1 MTQDN
6 VVDKLL
12 EELRQKASEIEEIYT
27 TLQTLRKYGADIAL
41 PDLASLITG
50 KEKPLLQSVDLEIQ
64 PGEFYNLSNTDAAE
78 KYLRKAGHAIP
89 LEDIYNALI
98 EGGVRFSG
106 DGRKNLNIQ
115 LTRATRKFA
124 KIGRGKGVSF
134 GLLEWY
140 QKRSRLLKRTVPLD
154 TEDEPSE
161 SQKEK
166 ETSIEDLLKGN
177 SLQK

>member
-1 MTQDN
+1 MAQEDA
-6 VVDKLL
+6 VDKLL

-27 TLQTLRKYGADIAL
+27 ALQTLKKYGADITL
-41 PDLASLITG
+41 PDLSSLISG
-50 KEKPLLQSVDLEIQ
+50 KANAVLQVTSIEIQ

-78 KYLRKAGHAIP
+78 KYLRKAGRAMP

-134 GLLEWY
+134 GLLDWY
-140 QKRSRLLKRTVPLD
+140 PKRKRIIK
-154 TEDEPSE
+154 TEE
-161 SQKEK
+161 SSVDIAPEGKSNREK
-166 ETSIEDLLKGN
+166 ELDIENILK
-177 SLQK
+177 SK